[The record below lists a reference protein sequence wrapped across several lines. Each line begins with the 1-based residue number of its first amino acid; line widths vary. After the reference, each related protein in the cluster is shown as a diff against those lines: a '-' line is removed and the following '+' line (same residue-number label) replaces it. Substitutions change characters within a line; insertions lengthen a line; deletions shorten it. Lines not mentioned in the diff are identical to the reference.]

1 VISLCGETLQAVAMK
16 ASAIAL
22 LLTRASAEN
31 TNPLAKVIELL
42 DGLKAKVTAEG
53 EAEAKAY
60 KEFFEWCDDAAQ
72 NSGFEIKTATA
83 KKDELEATIEK
94 SVSDIAEGTT
104 KIEELAA
111 SIAKAEAE
119 LADATSIRGKEKA
132 EYSAAEA
139 ELVDTVDALDRA
151 IAIIG
156 REAAKNPALTQ
167 IDTTN
172 MNNVVKGLQTVLDA
186 VAIGNADQKSL
197 MAFVQNQ
204 QGDDDEDSDL
214 SFGAPAAAGYKS
226 HGSGIMDVLDDLK
239 EKAESELADLRK
251 AETSAAHNYD
261 MLKQSLTDQ
270 VGADNKDKDDETSA
284 KSAAEETKATAEG
297 DLTNTVKDLADASN
311 ALQVANT
318 NCMSVAADH
327 EATVLSRTAELKAI
341 STATKII
348 QDTSAGAA
356 SQSYSLLQVNTGSQL
371 KTRVDLMNAEVVT
384 VVKRLAQKQHSK
396 ALAQLASRIEA
407 VVRYGASAGE
417 DPFAKIKGL
426 ISDMITKLEGEAAND
441 ATEKAYCDDEMA
453 KTTAKKSSLEG
464 DVETLTS
471 KIDRAAAASAKLK
484 EEVKEIQGELAKLAK
499 TSAEMDQIRSEQHS
513 DYTQAKSDLELG
525 LAGVGKALGVLRD
538 YYGGG
543 AAMLQDGSDFNAFMQ
558 QPAMPEKH
566 TAAGGAGDSIIN
578 MLEVVESD
586 FSKNLATEEAE
597 EADSA
602 AVYDKTT
609 QENKVTKTL
618 KNQDVKY
625 KTQEFKSLDKN
636 IADLSSDKGTA
647 STELAAVNEYFS
659 KLKDR
664 CVAKPESYSD
674 RRARREA
681 EISGL
686 KDALQVLEEETA
698 FVQRKKRGVKGS
710 FLGM

>member
-1 VISLCGETLQAVAMK
+1 MK
-16 ASAIAL
+16 SSALAL
-22 LLTRASAEN
+22 FALKASAEN

-60 KEFFEWCDDAAQ
+60 KDFFAWCDDAAA

-83 KKDELEATIEK
+83 KKEELTATIEK
-94 SVSDIAEGTT
+94 ATSDISEGSS

-119 LADATSIRGKEKA
+119 VAEATAIRGKEKG
-132 EYSAAEA
+132 EFSAAEA

-167 IDTTN
+167 IDTSN
-172 MNNVVKGLQTVLDA
+172 MNSVINGLKTILDA
-186 VAIGNADQKSL
+186 AAIGSGDQKLLTGLLQS
-197 MAFVQNQ
+197 Q
-204 QGDDDEDSDL
+204 QGEDDEDSDL

-226 HGSGIMDVLDDLK
+226 HGSGIMDVLEDLK
-239 EKAESELADLRK
+239 EKAESELGDLRK
-251 AETSAAHNYD
+251 AENNAAHNYD

-284 KSAAEETKATAEG
+284 KNAAEETKATAEG

-311 ALQVANT
+311 ALAVANT

-327 EATVLSRTAELKAI
+327 EATVISRNEELKAI
-341 STATKII
+341 GQATKILH
-348 QDTSAGAA
+348 DTSGAA
-356 SQSYSLLQVNTGSQL
+356 VGQAYGFLQVDSNSQL
-371 KTRVDLMNAEVVT
+371 RTRADLSNAEVVN
-384 VVKRLAQKQHSK
+384 VVKKLAQKQHSS

-407 VVRYGASAGE
+407 VVRYGSSAGE
-417 DPFAKIKGL
+417 DPFVKIKGM
-426 ISDMITKLEGEAAND
+426 IGDMIGKLEEEAAND
-441 ATEKAYCDDEMA
+441 ATEKAYCDEEMA
-453 KTTAKKSSLEG
+453 KTEAKKSDLEG
-464 DVETLTS
+464 DVATLAS

-484 EEVKEIQGELAKLAK
+484 EEVKELQAELASLAK
-499 TSAEMDQIRSEQHS
+499 TSAEMDQIRSEEHS
-513 DYTQAKSDLELG
+513 DYSQAKSDLELG
-525 LAGVGKALGVLRD
+525 LSGVGKALGVLRD

-543 AAMLQDGSDFNAFMQ
+543 GASMIQDGTDFNAFMQ

-566 TAAGGAGDSIIN
+566 EAAGGAGDAILN
-578 MLEVVESD
+578 LLEVVESD
-586 FSKNLATEEAE
+586 FSKNLATEEAQ

-602 AVYDKTT
+602 AVYEKTT

-647 STELAAVNEYFS
+647 STELSAVNEYYA
-659 KLKDR
+659 KLRDR
-664 CVAKPESYSD
+664 CIAKPESYAD
-674 RRARREA
+674 RKARREA

-686 KDALQVLEEETA
+686 KEALTVLEQETA
-698 FVQRKKRGVKGS
+698 FVQRKKLGVKAA
-710 FLGM
+710 FLG

>member
-1 VISLCGETLQAVAMK
+1 MK
-16 ASAIAL
+16 SSALAL
-22 LLTRASAEN
+22 FALKASAEN

-60 KEFFEWCDDAAQ
+60 KDFFAWCDDAAA

-83 KKDELEATIEK
+83 KKEELTATIEK
-94 SVSDIAEGTT
+94 ATSDISEGSS

-119 LADATSIRGKEKA
+119 VAEATAIRGKEKG
-132 EYSAAEA
+132 EFSAAEA

-167 IDTTN
+167 IDTSN
-172 MNNVVKGLQTVLDA
+172 MNSVINGLKTILDA
-186 VAIGNADQKSL
+186 AAIGSGDQKLLTGLLQS
-197 MAFVQNQ
+197 Q
-204 QGDDDEDSDL
+204 QGEDDEDSDL

-226 HGSGIMDVLDDLK
+226 HGSGIMDVLEDLK
-239 EKAESELADLRK
+239 EKAESELGDLRK
-251 AETSAAHNYD
+251 AENNAAHNYD

-284 KSAAEETKATAEG
+284 KNAAEETKATAEG

-311 ALQVANT
+311 ALAVANT

-327 EATVLSRTAELKAI
+327 EATVISRNEELKAI
-341 STATKII
+341 GQATKILH
-348 QDTSAGAA
+348 DTSGAA
-356 SQSYSLLQVNTGSQL
+356 VGQAYGFLQVDSNSQL
-371 KTRVDLMNAEVVT
+371 RTRADLSNAEVVN
-384 VVKRLAQKQHSK
+384 VVKKLAQRQHSS

-407 VVRYGASAGE
+407 VVRYGSSAGE
-417 DPFAKIKGL
+417 DPFVKIKGM
-426 ISDMITKLEGEAAND
+426 IGDMIGKLEEEAAND
-441 ATEKAYCDDEMA
+441 ATEKAYCDEEMA
-453 KTTAKKSSLEG
+453 KTEAKKSELEG
-464 DVETLTS
+464 DVATLTS

-484 EEVKEIQGELAKLAK
+484 EEVKELQAELASLAK
-499 TSAEMDQIRSEQHS
+499 TSAEMDQIRSEEHS
-513 DYTQAKSDLELG
+513 DYSQAKSDLELG
-525 LAGVGKALGVLRD
+525 LSGVGKALGVLRD

-543 AAMLQDGSDFNAFMQ
+543 GASMIQDGTDFNAFMQ

-566 TAAGGAGDSIIN
+566 EAAGGAGDAILN
-578 MLEVVESD
+578 LLEVVESD
-586 FSKNLATEEAE
+586 FSKNLATEEAQ

-602 AVYDKTT
+602 AVYEKTT

-647 STELAAVNEYFS
+647 NTELSAVNEYYA
-659 KLKDR
+659 KLRDR
-664 CVAKPESYSD
+664 CIAKPESYGD
-674 RRARREA
+674 RKARREA
-681 EISGL
+681 EIVGL
-686 KDALQVLEEETA
+686 KEALQTLEEETA
-698 FVQRKKRGVKGS
+698 FVQRKKRGVKTA
-710 FLGM
+710 FLG

>member
-1 VISLCGETLQAVAMK
+1 MK
-16 ASAIAL
+16 SSALAL
-22 LLTRASAEN
+22 FALKASAEN

-60 KEFFEWCDDAAQ
+60 KDFFAWCDDAAA

-83 KKDELEATIEK
+83 KKEELTATIEK
-94 SVSDIAEGTT
+94 ATSDISEGSS

-119 LADATSIRGKEKA
+119 VAEATAIRGKEKG
-132 EYSAAEA
+132 EFSAAEA

-167 IDTTN
+167 IDTSN
-172 MNNVVKGLQTVLDA
+172 MNSVINGLKTILDA
-186 VAIGNADQKSL
+186 AAIGSGDQKLLTGLLQS
-197 MAFVQNQ
+197 Q
-204 QGDDDEDSDL
+204 QGEDDEDSDL

-226 HGSGIMDVLDDLK
+226 HGSGIMDVLEDLK
-239 EKAESELADLRK
+239 EKAESELGDLRK
-251 AETSAAHNYD
+251 AENNAAHNYD

-284 KSAAEETKATAEG
+284 KNAAEETKATAEG

-311 ALQVANT
+311 ALAVANT

-327 EATVLSRTAELKAI
+327 EATVISRNEELKAI
-341 STATKII
+341 GQATKILH
-348 QDTSAGAA
+348 DTSGAA
-356 SQSYSLLQVNTGSQL
+356 VGQAYGFLQVDSNSQL
-371 KTRVDLMNAEVVT
+371 RTRADLSNAEVVN
-384 VVKRLAQKQHSK
+384 VVKKLAQKQHSS

-407 VVRYGASAGE
+407 VVRYGSSAGE
-417 DPFAKIKGL
+417 DPFVKIKGM
-426 ISDMITKLEGEAAND
+426 IGDMIGKLEEEAAND
-441 ATEKAYCDDEMA
+441 ATEKAYCDEEMA
-453 KTTAKKSSLEG
+453 KTEAKKSDLEG
-464 DVETLTS
+464 DVATLAS

-484 EEVKEIQGELAKLAK
+484 EEVKELQAELASLAK
-499 TSAEMDQIRSEQHS
+499 TSAEMDQIRSEEHS
-513 DYTQAKSDLELG
+513 DYSQAKSDLELG
-525 LAGVGKALGVLRD
+525 LSGVGKALGVLRD

-543 AAMLQDGSDFNAFMQ
+543 GASMIQDGTDFNAFMQ

-566 TAAGGAGDSIIN
+566 EAAGGAGDAILN
-578 MLEVVESD
+578 LLEVVESD
-586 FSKNLATEEAE
+586 FSKNLATEEAQ

-602 AVYDKTT
+602 AVYEKTT

-647 STELAAVNEYFS
+647 STELSAVNEYYA
-659 KLKDR
+659 KLRDR
-664 CVAKPESYSD
+664 CIAKPESYAD
-674 RRARREA
+674 RKARREA

-686 KDALQVLEEETA
+686 KEALTVLEEETA
-698 FVQRKKRGVKGS
+698 FVQRKKRGVKAA
-710 FLGM
+710 FLG

>member
-1 VISLCGETLQAVAMK
+1 MK
-16 ASAIAL
+16 ASALAL
-22 LLTRASAEN
+22 LALQEAAADQ

-42 DGLKAKVTAEG
+42 DGLAAKVTAEG
-53 EAEAKAY
+53 AAEAKAY
-60 KEFFEWCDDAAQ
+60 TEFFAWCDDAAA
-72 NSGFEIKTATA
+72 NKGFEIKTATA
-83 KKDELEATIEK
+83 KKEELTATIEK
-94 SVSDIAEGTT
+94 AVSDISEGTS

-119 LADATSIRGKEKA
+119 LAEATGIRGKEKA
-132 EYSAAEA
+132 EFSAAEA
-139 ELVDTVDALDRA
+139 ELVDTTDALDRA

-156 REAAKNPALTQ
+156 REAAKNPALAQ
-167 IDTTN
+167 IDTSN
-172 MNNVVKGLQTVLDA
+172 MNSVVAGLKTILDA
-186 VAIGNADQKSL
+186 AAIGSGDQKLLTGLLQS
-197 MAFVQNQ
+197 Q
-204 QGDDDEDSDL
+204 QGEDDEDSDL

-226 HGSGIMDVLDDLK
+226 HGSGIMDVLEDLK

-251 AETSAAHNYD
+251 AENNAAHNFD

-284 KSAAEETKATAEG
+284 KNAASETQATAEG

-318 NCMSVAADH
+318 NCMQVAADH
-327 EATVLSRTAELKAI
+327 ESTVLSRNEELKAI
-341 STATKII
+341 ATATKILHE
-348 QDTSAGAA
+348 TSGGAVGQA
-356 SQSYSLLQVNTGSQL
+356 YGFLQVDSNSQL
-371 KTRVDLMNAEVVT
+371 RSRADLSNAEVVN
-384 VVKRLAQKQHSK
+384 VVKKLAQKQHSS

-407 VVRYGASAGE
+407 VVRYGSSAGE
-417 DPFAKIKGL
+417 DPFVKIKGM
-426 ISDMITKLEGEAAND
+426 ISDMIGKLEEEAAND
-441 ATEKAYCDDEMA
+441 ATEKAYCDEEMA
-453 KTTAKKSSLEG
+453 KTEAKKSELEG

-484 EEVKEIQGELAKLAK
+484 EEVKELQAELAALAK
-499 TSAEMDQIRSEQHS
+499 TGAEMDQIRSEQHS
-513 DYTQAKSDLELG
+513 DYSQAKSDLELG

-543 AAMLQDGSDFNAFMQ
+543 AASAAMIQDGSDFNAFMQ

-566 TAAGGAGDSIIN
+566 EAAGGAGDAILN
-578 MLEVVESD
+578 LLEVVESD

-597 EADSA
+597 EADGA
-602 AVYDKTT
+602 AVYEKTT

-647 STELAAVNEYFS
+647 STELAAVNEYYA
-659 KLKDR
+659 KLRDR
-664 CVAKPESYSD
+664 CIAKPESYGD
-674 RRARREA
+674 RKARREA
-681 EISGL
+681 EITGL
-686 KDALQVLEEETA
+686 KEALQTLEEETA
-698 FVQRKKRGVKGS
+698 FVQRKKRGVKTA
-710 FLGM
+710 FLG

>member
-1 VISLCGETLQAVAMK
+1 MK
-16 ASAIAL
+16 SSALAL
-22 LLTRASAEN
+22 FALKASAEN

-60 KEFFEWCDDAAQ
+60 KDFFAWCDDAAA

-83 KKDELEATIEK
+83 KKEELTATIEK
-94 SVSDIAEGTT
+94 ATSDISEGSS

-119 LADATSIRGKEKA
+119 VAEATAIRGKEKG
-132 EYSAAEA
+132 EFSAAEA

-167 IDTTN
+167 IDTSN
-172 MNNVVKGLQTVLDA
+172 MNSVINGLKTILDA
-186 VAIGNADQKSL
+186 AAIGSGDQKLLTGLLQS
-197 MAFVQNQ
+197 Q
-204 QGDDDEDSDL
+204 QGEDDEDSDL

-226 HGSGIMDVLDDLK
+226 HGSGIMDVLEDLK
-239 EKAESELADLRK
+239 EKAESELGDLRK
-251 AETSAAHNYD
+251 AENNAAHNYD

-284 KSAAEETKATAEG
+284 KNAAEETKATAEG

-311 ALQVANT
+311 ALAVANT

-327 EATVLSRTAELKAI
+327 EATVISRNEELKAI
-341 STATKII
+341 GQATKILHE
-348 QDTSAGAA
+348 TSGAA
-356 SQSYSLLQVNTGSQL
+356 VGQAYGFLQVDSNSQL
-371 KTRVDLMNAEVVT
+371 RTRADLSNAEVVN
-384 VVKRLAQKQHSK
+384 VVKKLAQRQHSS

-407 VVRYGASAGE
+407 VVRYGSSAGE
-417 DPFAKIKGL
+417 DPFVKIKGM
-426 ISDMITKLEGEAAND
+426 IGDMIGKLEEEAAND
-441 ATEKAYCDDEMA
+441 ATEKAYCDEEMA
-453 KTTAKKSSLEG
+453 KTEAKKSELEG
-464 DVETLTS
+464 DVATLTS

-484 EEVKEIQGELAKLAK
+484 EEVKELQAELASLAK
-499 TSAEMDQIRSEQHS
+499 TSAEMDQIRSEEHS
-513 DYTQAKSDLELG
+513 DYSQAKSDLELG
-525 LAGVGKALGVLRD
+525 LSGVGKALGVLRD

-543 AAMLQDGSDFNAFMQ
+543 GASMIQDGTDFNAFMQ

-566 TAAGGAGDSIIN
+566 EAAGGAGDAILN
-578 MLEVVESD
+578 LLEVVESD
-586 FSKNLATEEAE
+586 FSKNLATEEAQ

-602 AVYDKTT
+602 AVYEKTT

-647 STELAAVNEYFS
+647 NTELSAVNEYYA
-659 KLKDR
+659 KLRDR
-664 CVAKPESYSD
+664 CIAKPESYGD
-674 RRARREA
+674 RKARREA
-681 EISGL
+681 EIVGL
-686 KDALQVLEEETA
+686 KEALQTLEEETA
-698 FVQRKKRGVKGS
+698 FVQRKKRGVKTA
-710 FLGM
+710 FLG

>member
-1 VISLCGETLQAVAMK
+1 MK
-16 ASAIAL
+16 SSALAL
-22 LLTRASAEN
+22 FALKASAEN

-60 KEFFEWCDDAAQ
+60 KDFFAWCDDAAA

-83 KKDELEATIEK
+83 KKEELTATIEK
-94 SVSDIAEGTT
+94 ATSDISEGSS

-119 LADATSIRGKEKA
+119 VAEATAIRGKEKG
-132 EYSAAEA
+132 EFSAAEA

-167 IDTTN
+167 IDTSN
-172 MNNVVKGLQTVLDA
+172 MNSVINGLKTILDA
-186 VAIGNADQKSL
+186 AAIGSGDQKLLTGLLQS
-197 MAFVQNQ
+197 Q
-204 QGDDDEDSDL
+204 QGEDDEDSDL

-226 HGSGIMDVLDDLK
+226 HGSGIMDVLEDLK
-239 EKAESELADLRK
+239 EKAESELGDLRK
-251 AETSAAHNYD
+251 AENNAAHNYD

-284 KSAAEETKATAEG
+284 KNAAEETKATAEG

-311 ALQVANT
+311 ALAVANT

-327 EATVLSRTAELKAI
+327 EATVISRNEELKAI
-341 STATKII
+341 GQATKILHE
-348 QDTSAGAA
+348 TSGAA
-356 SQSYSLLQVNTGSQL
+356 VGQAYGFLQVDSNSQL
-371 KTRVDLMNAEVVT
+371 RTRADLSNAEVVN
-384 VVKRLAQKQHSK
+384 VVKKLAQRQHSS

-407 VVRYGASAGE
+407 VVRYGSSAGE
-417 DPFAKIKGL
+417 DPFVKIKGM
-426 ISDMITKLEGEAAND
+426 IGDMIGKLEEEAAND
-441 ATEKAYCDDEMA
+441 ATEKAYCDEEMA
-453 KTTAKKSSLEG
+453 KTEAKKSELEG
-464 DVETLTS
+464 DVATLTS

-484 EEVKEIQGELAKLAK
+484 EEVKELQAELASLAK
-499 TSAEMDQIRSEQHS
+499 TSAEMDQIRSEEHS
-513 DYTQAKSDLELG
+513 DYSQAKSDLELG
-525 LAGVGKALGVLRD
+525 LSGVGKALGVLRD

-543 AAMLQDGSDFNAFMQ
+543 GASMIQDGTDFNAFMQ

-566 TAAGGAGDSIIN
+566 EAAGGAGDAILN
-578 MLEVVESD
+578 LLEVVDSD
-586 FSKNLATEEAE
+586 FSKNLATEEAQ

-602 AVYDKTT
+602 AVYEKTT

-618 KNQDVKY
+618 KNQYVKY

-647 STELAAVNEYFS
+647 NTELSAVNEYYA
-659 KLKDR
+659 KLRDR
-664 CVAKPESYSD
+664 CIAKPESYGD
-674 RRARREA
+674 RKARREA
-681 EISGL
+681 EIVGL
-686 KDALQVLEEETA
+686 KEALQTLEEETA
-698 FVQRKKRGVKGS
+698 FVQRKKRGVKTA
-710 FLGM
+710 FLG

>member
-1 VISLCGETLQAVAMK
+1 MK
-16 ASAIAL
+16 SSALAL
-22 LLTRASAEN
+22 FALKASAEN

-60 KEFFEWCDDAAQ
+60 KDFFAWCDDAAA

-83 KKDELEATIEK
+83 KKEELTATIEK
-94 SVSDIAEGTT
+94 ATSDISEGSS

-119 LADATSIRGKEKA
+119 VAEATAIRGKEKG
-132 EYSAAEA
+132 EFSAAEA

-167 IDTTN
+167 IDTSN
-172 MNNVVKGLQTVLDA
+172 MNSVINGLKTILDA
-186 VAIGNADQKSL
+186 AAIGSGDQKLLTGLLQS
-197 MAFVQNQ
+197 Q
-204 QGDDDEDSDL
+204 QGEDDEDSDL

-226 HGSGIMDVLDDLK
+226 HGSGIMDVLEDLK
-239 EKAESELADLRK
+239 EKAESELGDLRK
-251 AETSAAHNYD
+251 AENNAAHNYD

-284 KSAAEETKATAEG
+284 KNAAEETKATAEG

-311 ALQVANT
+311 ALAVANT

-327 EATVLSRTAELKAI
+327 EATVISRNEELKAI
-341 STATKII
+341 GQATKILHE
-348 QDTSAGAA
+348 TSGAA
-356 SQSYSLLQVNTGSQL
+356 VGQAYGFLQVDSNSQL
-371 KTRVDLMNAEVVT
+371 RTRADLSNAEVVN
-384 VVKRLAQKQHSK
+384 VVKKLAQRQHSS

-407 VVRYGASAGE
+407 VVRYGSSAGE
-417 DPFAKIKGL
+417 DPFVKIKGM
-426 ISDMITKLEGEAAND
+426 IGDMIGKLEEEAAND
-441 ATEKAYCDDEMA
+441 ATEKAYCDEEMA
-453 KTTAKKSSLEG
+453 KTEAKKSELEG
-464 DVETLTS
+464 DVATLTS

-484 EEVKEIQGELAKLAK
+484 EEVKELQAELASLAK
-499 TSAEMDQIRSEQHS
+499 TSAEMDQIRSEEHS
-513 DYTQAKSDLELG
+513 DYSQAKSDLELG
-525 LAGVGKALGVLRD
+525 LSGVGKALGVLRD

-543 AAMLQDGSDFNAFMQ
+543 GASMIQDGTDFNAFMQ

-566 TAAGGAGDSIIN
+566 EAAGGAGDAILN
-578 MLEVVESD
+578 LLEVVESD
-586 FSKNLATEEAE
+586 FSKNLATEEAQ

-602 AVYDKTT
+602 AVYEKTT

-625 KTQEFKSLDKN
+625 KTQEFKSLHKN

-647 STELAAVNEYFS
+647 NTELSAVNEYYA
-659 KLKDR
+659 KLRDR
-664 CVAKPESYSD
+664 CIAKPESYGD
-674 RRARREA
+674 RKARREA
-681 EISGL
+681 EIVGL
-686 KDALQVLEEETA
+686 KEALQTLEEETA
-698 FVQRKKRGVKGS
+698 FVQRKKRGVKTA
-710 FLGM
+710 FLG